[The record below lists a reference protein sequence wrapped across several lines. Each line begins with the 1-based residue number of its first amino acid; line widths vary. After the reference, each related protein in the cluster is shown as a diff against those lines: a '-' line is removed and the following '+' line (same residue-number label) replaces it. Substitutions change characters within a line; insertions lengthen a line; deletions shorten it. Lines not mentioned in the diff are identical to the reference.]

1 MKVDFKK
8 IQSTNYMKFYVVIKN
23 SVFREYLIY
32 EKILIM

>member
-8 IQSTNYMKFYVVIKN
+8 IQGTHCVKFYAVIKN

-32 EKILIM
+32 EKVLIM